1 MATTRTWASN
11 LLLYT
16 DMATPE
22 VMHDLRLYHFKQFAR
37 IGIYAMLPRW
47 RAPLAWLRPVSS
59 PGILRVD
66 LPRRCAS
73 GL

>member
-1 MATTRTWASN
+1 
-11 LLLYT
+11 
-16 DMATPE
+16 MATPE

-59 PGILRVD
+59 PGYSPSGPTKALRFRPVNQH
-66 LPRRCAS
+66 RKQHE
-73 GL
+73 